1 MPSLVP
7 RGVRATL
14 PGCGGQVRGRE
25 RKSADPHRVVGGP
38 LWPTGPLATKGRTH
52 PRRAD
57 THGLGTMVRLV
68 GHVAN
73 PAKGSATRSLDGD
86 HLDATNDPR
95 SGHETRRCAGM
106 GPDLDRI
113 LETSRPDPPKRRGA
127 GGRVA
132 RIRVAPTA
140 PRIFRVDTRA
150 TCAGFTPRSS
160 ARASGSG
167 AIGIAGSVV
176 TQCLSRRG
184 HRSLSHFTLV
194 RSERGE
200 DLILLAWRDPEM
212 VERAPQLGRDLIELH
227 GGDVQVAMCLF

>member
-1 MPSLVP
+1 V
-7 RGVRATL
+7 
-14 PGCGGQVRGRE
+14 
-25 RKSADPHRVVGGP
+25 
-38 LWPTGPLATKGRTH
+38 TGPRTGKQEPRTRTALSVGASGRQGPSRRKGEPTPDGPTRTASAPWCVLSATSPTR
-52 PRRAD
+52 RRAA
-57 THGLGTMVRLV
+57 R
-68 GHVAN
+68 
-73 PAKGSATRSLDGD
+73 TRSLDGD
-86 HLDATNDPR
+86 HLDATKIR
-95 SGHETRRCAGM
+95 ARGTTRRCAGM